1 MYEKYVGRQT
11 QAGEVLD
18 CLDTPRVRTTQ
29 DVTGHTRRTEILLY
43 LADSRDGETPALAEL
58 KALRDGDPIT
68 RAELISRRTA
78 GSGDKGHIQEL
89 IKGIENEPV
98 NKDIFTKGPPTPAQK
113 WATARDVV
121 SGLLDLSPRLETAG
135 EGEEAG

>member
-1 MYEKYVGRQT
+1 M
-11 QAGEVLD
+11 LD

-98 NKDIFTKGPPTPAQK
+98 NNEPVNKDIFTKGPPTSAQK

-135 EGEEAG
+135 EGEETG